1 MSYNPQAERDDEV
14 STALQTRD
22 AAALLR
28 LARLYKKEDE
38 DEYAETLQM
47 AAKKIEEE
55 DWAYDEAKDN
65 SLTD

>member
-1 MSYNPQAERDDEV
+1 MNTERDDEV

-28 LARLYKKEDE
+28 LAGLYKEEDE
-38 DEYAETLQM
+38 DEYAETLKM
-47 AAKKIEEE
+47 AAKRFEE
-55 DWAYDEAKDN
+55 DDWSYDMAKDN